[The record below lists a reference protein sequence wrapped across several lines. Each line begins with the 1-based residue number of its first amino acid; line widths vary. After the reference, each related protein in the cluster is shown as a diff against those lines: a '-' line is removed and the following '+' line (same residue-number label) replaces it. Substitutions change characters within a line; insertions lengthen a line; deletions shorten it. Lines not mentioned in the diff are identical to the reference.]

1 MTNRISARIFVTVAS
16 LGAAYG
22 LFNAPAAHAAT
33 DAATDTTA
41 LDEIIVTASKR
52 SERAQDVPASI
63 SVLGSAQLQDLHATS
78 LEDIASYA
86 PGLVISNGGSPG
98 QSSIILRGLNS
109 EQNGA
114 LVATL
119 IDDSPVGSSAG
130 WVRED
135 AYQLDL
141 LPYDIERIEVLRG
154 PQGTLYGANSM
165 GGVLKYVTKNPDLNQ
180 SQAQVGGDGFGI
192 AGGGDVGYAAR
203 GMVSVPIVD
212 GKAAIRISLYDR
224 RTPGY
229 IDNPLRGVSN
239 ENGLTQRGGRIALL
253 WQPTDALS
261 FKLQDLYQETNSEGN
276 ATDEAQRLGTTTPYR
291 VGNWLGDLTY
301 NHVLAEPF
309 NQATNFLALA
319 INWNLGFAEFTSAS
333 SFSNKHLSQMTDY
346 SNNIGYLIP
355 ILDPTVPPTTS
366 TLSRF
371 DLKLST
377 KRYTQEFRLA
387 SPSGGRFEWLIG
399 AFYTNETSANHQI
412 LDAFNSDMT
421 LIPALTPFLDFS
433 APTTYKE
440 SAVFGNVTY
449 RISDAFD
456 VTAGLRQSKNTQT
469 NDQISGGFLLSPP
482 SNVYATAAQSV
493 TNYAVSPRF
502 HFNSDNMIY
511 VRVATGYR
519 PGGPNDAIPGYPDI
533 PTQTNADRITN
544 YEAGIKTEFL
554 ERRASIDF
562 AVYKILWSDLQS
574 SAYTPDGNFS
584 YSVNNGTA
592 SSQGF
597 ELSTFYA
604 PIQNLRL
611 AFNAA
616 YTDAKLTESVPDVD
630 AVNGARLPT
639 APRWTASGTLDYRF
653 AAIQNWTPKIYTGL
667 RYIDT
672 QYTSVSSY
680 SSAAILPGY
689 TLVDLNASVSNGR
702 YDIALYAKNLTD
714 KRVFSSAKTQTDQ
727 RDGSTFMF
735 GSIIQP
741 RMVGISVD
749 VKF

>member
-1 MTNRISARIFVTVAS
+1 MPNRKSAQICAGVAS
-16 LGAAYG
+16 LLA
-22 LFNAPAAHAAT
+22 LSELLAPSLARG
-33 DAATDTTA
+33 DTDTRASAGT
-41 LDEIIVTASKR
+41 LEEIIVTASKR

-63 SVLGSAQLQDLHATS
+63 SVLGSAQLEDLHATS

-98 QSSIILRGLNS
+98 QTSIILRGLNS

-119 IDDSPVGSSAG
+119 IDDSPVGSSGG

-135 AYQLDL
+135 GYQLDL

-180 SQAQVGGDGFGI
+180 SQVQVGGEGFGI
-192 AGGGDVGYAAR
+192 SGGGDLGYAAR
-203 GMVSVPIVD
+203 AMVSVPLVD
-212 GKAAIRISLYDR
+212 AKLGLRVSAYDR

-229 IDNPLRGVSN
+229 IDDPLRRVTN

-253 WQPTDALS
+253 WQVTDALS
-261 FKLQDLYQETNSEGN
+261 IKLQDLYQETNSDGN
-276 ATDEAQRLGTTTPYR
+276 ATSEAVRLGNTTPYH
-291 VGNWLGDLTY
+291 VGNWLGDQTY
-301 NHVLAEPF
+301 NHVLPEPF
-309 NQATNFLALA
+309 HQATNFVALA
-319 INWNLGFAEFTSAS
+319 VNWNLGFAEFTSATS
-333 SFSNKHLSQMTDY
+333 YSNKHLTQMTDA
-346 SNNIGYLIP
+346 SNNIGFLIP

-371 DLKLST
+371 DLKLAT
-377 KRYTQEFRLA
+377 ERYTQEFRLA
-387 SPSGGRFEWLIG
+387 SPSGGRLEWLIG
-399 AFYTNETSANHQI
+399 AFYTKETSFNHQV
-412 LDAFNSDMT
+412 LDAFNSDLT
-421 LIPALTPFLDFS
+421 LIPALTPFLDFT

-440 SAVFGNVTY
+440 TAVFGNITY
-449 RISDAFD
+449 RITDALD

-493 TNYAVSPRF
+493 TNYAVSPRY
-502 HFNSDNMIY
+502 HFNPDSIIY
-511 VRVATGYR
+511 LRAATGYR
-519 PGGPNDAIPGYPDI
+519 PGGPNDAIPGYPNI

-544 YEAGIKTEFL
+544 YEAGIKSEFL
-554 ERRASIDF
+554 ERRAAIDF

-604 PIQNLRL
+604 PIENLRV
-611 AFNAA
+611 AVNAA
-616 YTDAKLTESVPDVD
+616 YTDAKITETVLAVSAVD
-630 AVNGARLPT
+630 GAHLPT
-639 APRWTASGTLDYRF
+639 APKWTASGTLDYRF
-653 AAIQNWTPKIYTGL
+653 APVQSWTPRLNGGV

-672 QYTSVSSY
+672 QYTGISSL
-680 SSAAILPGY
+680 SSTAILPGY

-702 YDIALYAKNLTD
+702 YDISLYAKNITD
-714 KRVFSSAKTQTDQ
+714 KRAFSSAKVQTDQ
-727 RDGSTFMF
+727 RDGSHYIF
-735 GSIIQP
+735 GTLIQP
-741 RMVGISVD
+741 RMVGLSVD